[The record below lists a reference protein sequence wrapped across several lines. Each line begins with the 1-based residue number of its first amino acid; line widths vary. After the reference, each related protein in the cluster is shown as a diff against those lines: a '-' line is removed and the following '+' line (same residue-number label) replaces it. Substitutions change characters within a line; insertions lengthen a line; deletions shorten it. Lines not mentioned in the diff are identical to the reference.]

1 MLSYN
6 YRNSINYKIT
16 SELIIKKLKFLLSKK
31 KLKDI
36 YFNTSQDCLG
46 LKIIEKG
53 YSTIRI
59 IIFNIKNFNMTVKI
73 FSSKIIPYKTKH
85 KKINNL
91 YVTWGTDKN
100 FKKNGEFSD
109 YFLSKNSRKEKN
121 NLFIVFYNGKFL
133 PKKIDKNILIFYQ
146 NHHFLI
152 SNYFKALGLF
162 FSNLFNLTQTII
174 NFNWQTL
181 YSEKVEEKVFPNIKN
196 FKIKNVYCVYEGHN
210 YQKKILSYLK
220 KKKTKTLARLSTVPS
235 PYPVNFF
242 YKKSDIFIDKFLINS
257 VVQKKI
263 FINYLNWPKK
273 KIIIRTPAKIA
284 KSSFFK
290 RPTLYLSINV
300 VYSDN
305 LLKNFSNFLKN
316 TNKKFYPLAVRPH
329 PSSKYSKKNTILK
342 NKIKD
347 ILKNYKN
354 RFNRNA
360 KNKYSFFFGPTG
372 ALIEALNS
380 GQKAIQICDHNILD
394 VYNPYI
400 WKNLYVKKISLGV
413 YKYKIKLLE
422 NKR

>member
-210 YQKKILSYLK
+210 HQKKILSYLK
-220 KKKTKTLARLSTVPS
+220 KK
-235 PYPVNFF
+235 N
-242 YKKSDIFIDKFLINS
+242 
-257 VVQKKI
+257 
-263 FINYLNWPKK
+263 
-273 KIIIRTPAKIA
+273 
-284 KSSFFK
+284 
-290 RPTLYLSINV
+290 
-300 VYSDN
+300 
-305 LLKNFSNFLKN
+305 KNFS
-316 TNKKFYPLAVRPH
+316 
-329 PSSKYSKKNTILK
+329 
-342 NKIKD
+342 
-347 ILKNYKN
+347 
-354 RFNRNA
+354 
-360 KNKYSFFFGPTG
+360 
-372 ALIEALNS
+372 
-380 GQKAIQICDHNILD
+380 
-394 VYNPYI
+394 
-400 WKNLYVKKISLGV
+400 
-413 YKYKIKLLE
+413 
-422 NKR
+422 